1 MSSLPHHFRWMA
13 ADYPGERGRPTEKKV
28 TWSKELRQVRSISPR
43 ARRSLD
49 HPYPGPPAPR
59 QGLRPEHAQTGRQK
73 TGGRAE
79 QEERRYKAGSSSAS
93 MVCLKLLSQSTK
105 TLMVQAQGMP
115 RAL

>member
-43 ARRSLD
+43 VRKSLD
-49 HPYPGPPAPR
+49 NPSPGLPAPP
-59 QGLRPEHAQTGRQK
+59 QGLRQEQAQAGRQR

-79 QEERRYKAGSSSAS
+79 QEERRYKTGSNSAS
-93 MVCLKLLSQSTK
+93 IVCLRLLSQSTK

-115 RAL
+115 RAV